1 MTDQQLF
8 LMISIPSGISGLGM
22 LVNVFYFVTIISRM
36 KSLENRLALKIREG
50 N

>member
-1 MTDQQLF
+1 MSDQQLY
-8 LMISIPSGISGLGM
+8 LLIAIPSGITGLGI

-36 KSLENRLALKIREG
+36 KSSENRLALNIRQR